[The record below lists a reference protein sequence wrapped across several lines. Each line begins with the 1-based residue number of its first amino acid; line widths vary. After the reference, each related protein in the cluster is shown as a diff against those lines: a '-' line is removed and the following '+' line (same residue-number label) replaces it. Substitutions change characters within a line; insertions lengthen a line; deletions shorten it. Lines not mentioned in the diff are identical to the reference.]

1 MALGPGDTLNCA
13 TGLAE
18 QTRHQDGTKKSA
30 DAAAQKNAL
39 AAAAAGKEQAS
50 IVLRG
55 YPMLKAKTTLEITGV
70 GKGSGVWYCKR
81 VVQQWSVDHGYITN
95 AVLTRGEG
103 GGGGGSG
110 GNTSG
115 GTTPINLNR

>member
-1 MALGPGDTLNCA
+1 MALGPGDTIGCS

-81 VVQQWSVDHGYITN
+81 VVQQWTVDHGYITN

-103 GGGGGSG
+103 GGGGGSNNQG
-110 GNTSG
+110 GNSS
-115 GTTPINLNR
+115 INLNR

>member
-1 MALGPGDTLNCA
+1 MALGPEDTIGCS

-81 VVQQWSVDHGYITN
+81 VVQQWTVDHGYITN
-95 AVLTRGEG
+95 AVLTKGEG
-103 GGGGGSG
+103 GGGGSE
-110 GNTSG
+110 NTSG
-115 GTTPINLNR
+115 GTSSINLNR